1 MDINYVMEYSSK
13 SFTQKDI
20 ELIQVIYFLVN
31 IRKVWAFPSKPPI
44 SPNIPFN
51 FASPEWPNG
60 EFPKSCAKAPAST
73 TYISEA
79 SYFNSNAIDLYRF
92 C

>member
-31 IRKVWAFPSKPPI
+31 IRKVWAFP
-44 SPNIPFN
+44 
-51 FASPEWPNG
+51 
-60 EFPKSCAKAPAST
+60 
-73 TYISEA
+73 
-79 SYFNSNAIDLYRF
+79 
-92 C
+92 